1 LIAAGTQDVACRA
14 TPGTSLPTVT
24 HRFNNARQELPMR
37 RIAANA
43 THLAATLAITAA
55 AVLAAFALPLPAQAL
70 TINLFNGDGN
80 TVSGSGKEVDVA
92 RSVAPFTR
100 LRLDSS
106 VDVHAHPGATAA
118 VSVHADD
125 NIEPLIETSVDG
137 DTLVVRMKKGTSFH
151 THHNVVV
158 DVTFTAL
165 AGAQQRGSGDLHIDR
180 LAGPRFESS
189 ITGSGDLQ
197 IDDAQLGAFAVSVAG
212 SGDVV
217 INGRADEARFGVAGS
232 GDIDARK
239 LVAKRVAV
247 SISGSGD
254 AHVNATE
261 AIEAKV
267 AGSGDIRY
275 AGHPRDVTRHVSGSG
290 SVEAS
295 D

>member
-1 LIAAGTQDVACRA
+1 VA
-14 TPGTSLPTVT
+14 
-24 HRFNNARQELPMR
+24 HRFNNDSQEPSMR

-55 AVLAAFALPLPAQAL
+55 AVLTAFALPLPAQAF
-70 TINLFNGDGN
+70 TVNLFNGGGN
-80 TVSGSGKEVDVA
+80 TISGSGKEVDVA
-92 RSVAPFTR
+92 RSVAPFSR

-106 VDVHAHPGATAA
+106 VDVHARPGATAA

-137 DTLVVRMKKGTSFH
+137 DTLVVRMKQGASFH

-165 AGAQQRGSGDLHIDR
+165 TGAQQRGSGDLHIDR
-180 LAGPRFESS
+180 LSGPRFESS

-197 IDDAQLGAFAVSVAG
+197 IDDAQLGAFALSVAG

-217 INGRADEARFGVAGS
+217 ISGKTDEARLVVAGS

-239 LVAKRVAV
+239 FVAKRVAV

-254 AHVNATE
+254 AQVHATE

-275 AGHPRDVTRHVSGSG
+275 TGHPRDVMRRVSGSG
-290 SVEAS
+290 SVEAA